1 MPANGKQAAARPT
14 IRDVAERA
22 GVSKSLV
29 SLVLRGSPNV
39 SADRRAA
46 VDRAIAELGYR
57 PNAAARTLREGR
69 SRAIGVL
76 LNDVRHPWFIDLLD
90 GLISVLEAE
99 GRHVVLSGGGRL
111 NRQMDDSVL
120 RGFLELEADG
130 FILAGTQ
137 ANSPV
142 IAEIASSVPT
152 VTVGWRDID
161 LPRVDAVANDDLL
174 GATLATRHLI
184 EFGHR
189 RIAHISGRVSG
200 TSNLVG
206 QLRRQGYEDA
216 MRAHGLAGH
225 IQLETGDFTEEGG
238 YRATVRLLSSR
249 QPPTAIF
256 AVDDLTCLGA
266 QSAASEMNVGVPGRL
281 SLVGYDNSYLAR
293 LRSIWLT
300 SVDSAGLDAGRLAA
314 RTLLARVADPARPAE
329 THLLTP
335 VLQVRGSTA
344 PAPRLAQ
351 DEAAVGAQ
359 RLAGERRRRV
369 RGEEGHRGGHVT
381 GHQRARQRLPRPG
394 LMERGGRQIPPG
406 RRRGGQS
413 GSHAGDR
420 DPVGAV
426 PGRERPGQRDQR
438 SLARHVG
445 QHVPG
450 GRRPDGVGDHEDDPA
465 EAACGHAGDEG
476 LGEQQRGLHVDR
488 LHPAPGGQVDGGQ
501 AGPVERGG
509 RMHQH
514 VAPPVLAEHRVGRG
528 PDLVFPRQVHRR
540 VAGLVQAQHGMARG
554 GQRRHDRA
562 ADGARAAG
570 DHRDPAPAPLSHG
583 HAARAGIR
591 PAHQPAR
598 RPAPPRCGRTRSRW

>member
-1 MPANGKQAAARPT
+1 MPANTARPT

-111 NRQMDDSVL
+111 NRRTDDSVL

-142 IAEIASSVPT
+142 ITEIASSVPT

-161 LPRVDAVANDDLL
+161 LPRVDAVANDDLI

-184 EFGHR
+184 ELGHR

-206 QLRRQGYEDA
+206 RLRRQGYEDA
-216 MRAHGLAGH
+216 MRAHGLTRH
-225 IQLETGDFTEEGG
+225 IRVETGDFTEEGG
-238 YRATVRLLSSR
+238 YRATVRLLSSG

-266 QSAASEMNVGVPGRL
+266 QSAASEMNVDVPGRL
-281 SLVGYDNSYLAR
+281 SLVGYDNTYLVR

-300 SVDSAGLDAGRLAA
+300 SVDSAGFEAGRLAA

-329 THLLTP
+329 THLLAP

-344 PAPRLAQ
+344 PPPDSSSVLVVPATRTDEGSCRAP
-351 DEAAVGAQ
+351 AAGSEQ
-359 RLAGERRRRV
+359 
-369 RGEEGHRGGHVT
+369 
-381 GHQRARQRLPRPG
+381 
-394 LMERGGRQIPPG
+394 GGRV
-406 RRRGGQS
+406 S
-413 GSHAGDR
+413 A
-420 DPVGAV
+420 
-426 PGRERPGQRDQR
+426 
-438 SLARHVG
+438 
-445 QHVPG
+445 
-450 GRRPDGVGDHEDDPA
+450 
-465 EAACGHAGDEG
+465 
-476 LGEQQRGLHVDR
+476 
-488 LHPAPGGQVDGGQ
+488 
-501 AGPVERGG
+501 
-509 RMHQH
+509 
-514 VAPPVLAEHRVGRG
+514 GRG
-528 PDLVFPRQVHRR
+528 RCRCT
-540 VAGLVQAQHGMARG
+540 AS
-554 GQRRHDRA
+554 DR
-562 ADGARAAG
+562 
-570 DHRDPAPAPLSHG
+570 
-583 HAARAGIR
+583 
-591 PAHQPAR
+591 
-598 RPAPPRCGRTRSRW
+598 

>member
-1 MPANGKQAAARPT
+1 MPANGKQAAPRPT

-46 VDRAIAELGYR
+46 VDQAIAELGYR

-111 NRQMDDSVL
+111 NRRMDDSVL

-142 IAEIASSVPT
+142 ITEIASSVPT

-174 GATLATRHLI
+174 GATLAARHLI
-184 EFGHR
+184 ELGHR
-189 RIAHISGRVSG
+189 RIAHISGRVSQ

-206 QLRRQGYEDA
+206 QLRRQGYEDT

-225 IQLETGDFTEEGG
+225 IKVETGDFTEEGG
-238 YRATVRLLSSR
+238 YRAAVRLLSSG

-281 SLVGYDNSYLAR
+281 SLVGYDNSYMAR

-314 RTLLARVADPARPAE
+314 RTLLARVADPSRPAE

-335 VLQVRGSTA
+335 ALQVRGSTA
-344 PAPRLAQ
+344 P
-351 DEAAVGAQ
+351 
-359 RLAGERRRRV
+359 
-369 RGEEGHRGGHVT
+369 
-381 GHQRARQRLPRPG
+381 
-394 LMERGGRQIPPG
+394 PPG
-406 RRRGGQS
+406 
-413 GSHAGDR
+413 
-420 DPVGAV
+420 P
-426 PGRERPGQRDQR
+426 
-438 SLARHVG
+438 
-445 QHVPG
+445 
-450 GRRPDGVGDHEDDPA
+450 
-465 EAACGHAGDEG
+465 
-476 LGEQQRGLHVDR
+476 
-488 LHPAPGGQVDGGQ
+488 
-501 AGPVERGG
+501 
-509 RMHQH
+509 
-514 VAPPVLAEHRVGRG
+514 
-528 PDLVFPRQVHRR
+528 
-540 VAGLVQAQHGMARG
+540 
-554 GQRRHDRA
+554 
-562 ADGARAAG
+562 
-570 DHRDPAPAPLSHG
+570 
-583 HAARAGIR
+583 
-591 PAHQPAR
+591 
-598 RPAPPRCGRTRSRW
+598 